1 MMNKSIKKRL
11 ERLAEHT
18 TPGEVICFV
27 FSNGKGAWFAEW
39 NDGKNQNRKDGF
51 QSVDEALEFAKS
63 LNKVS
68 DIFYHHR
75 QAEEKEV
82 ITIVD
87 EWLEDDTL

>member
-18 TPGEVICFV
+18 APGEVICFV
-27 FSNGKGAWFAEW
+27 FPNGRGAWFVEW
-39 NDGKNQNRKDGF
+39 NDGKNQNKKDGF
-51 QSVDEALEFAKS
+51 QSVDEALEFAES

-75 QAEEKEV
+75 KTNDTV
-82 ITIVD
+82 IIKD
-87 EWLEDDTL
+87 EWHNGE